1 VYFLS
6 NPPPQN
12 PIVSI
17 ILLDRGYLYL
27 YIKYYGGF
35 IYTGADL
42 IADFIALKLYPNV
55 FLVTGGA
62 CAFMVDALGRHS
74 TTKFTC
80 FQHEQSAAMAAD
92 AIWRITGK
100 VGVTMATSGP
110 GATNL
115 ITGIACS
122 WFDSIPS
129 FHITGQVN
137 QSESRESL
145 GAEVRQAGFQETDI
159 VGMVKPITKWAHKV
173 ESIDDLVESLDLA
186 LIKASTGR
194 MGPVLLDIPMNIQKE
209 FVSEDQKRIALQNKS
224 KTSDTN
230 SKANP
235 TLKNFLSD
243 SDRPLVIIGAG
254 LALSSGA
261 KETQNWCES
270 FGIPYVATWGAIS
283 YLDRSKNG
291 YLGTIGVYGSRLAN
305 WCVQSADKIVVLG
318 SRLDNRQRTG
328 NPNGF
333 APYAKILVFDVD
345 LEELKKY
352 KIHNNYKTV
361 EFNLKESQILLN
373 EAMKN
378 YKDSNWQIQISNI
391 KKEINNGFESSV
403 NSGELNPYTAVQ
415 KIQNKFQ
422 ANAIVVS
429 DCGANLCWVYQ
440 PYQPD
445 SSYLFTA
452 GGNSPMGYSLPAAI
466 GAQISNPQK
475 TIYCFIGDGGLQMNI
490 QELQTLV
497 NYNLP
502 IKIIIQ
508 NNFGYGIIKQ
518 FQDAYFG
525 GRYFATGEGYSQPDF
540 KKIAD
545 AYGISYLKITNE
557 NELDNLKFEGKAEI
571 IDLHFSPNSLITP
584 KTEMDRFIH
593 DQFPYPKDNSIRLL
607 PYDYPSNP
615 SKLGGISAST
625 V

>member
-1 VYFLS
+1 M
-6 NPPPQN
+6 
-12 PIVSI
+12 
-17 ILLDRGYLYL
+17 
-27 YIKYYGGF
+27 
-35 IYTGADL
+35 
-42 IADFIALKLYPNV
+42 
-55 FLVTGGA
+55 TGGA
-62 CAFMVDALGRHS
+62 CAFMVDALGRHGA
-74 TTKFTC
+74 TQFTC
-80 FQHEQSAAMAAD
+80 FQHEQAAAMAAD
-92 AIWRITGK
+92 AVWRTTGK
-100 VGVTMATSGP
+100 VGATMATSGP

-129 FHITGQVN
+129 FHFTGQVN

-159 VGMVKPITKWAHKV
+159 VSMVRPITKWAHKV
-173 ESIDDLVESLDLA
+173 ENIDDLVDSLNLA
-186 LIKASTGR
+186 LIKATTGR

-209 FVSEDQKRIALQNKS
+209 FVSEDQKLVALQNKVKIS
-224 KTSDTN
+224 EMTTQSD
-230 SKANP
+230 P
-235 TLKNFLSD
+235 VLKHFFSD

-254 LALSSGA
+254 LCLSSGA
-261 KETQNWCES
+261 RETQNWCES

-283 YLDRSKNG
+283 YLDRSKQG
-291 YLGTIGVYGSRLAN
+291 YLGTLGVYGSRLAN
-305 WCVQSADKIVVLG
+305 WCVQAADKIIVLG

-333 APYAKILVFDVD
+333 APYAKILVFDID
-345 LEELKKY
+345 MEELKKY
-352 KIHNNYKTV
+352 KTHSNYKTT
-361 EFNLKESQILLN
+361 EFDLSNSKVLLDES
-373 EAMKN
+373 MKSYIN
-378 YKDSNWQIQISNI
+378 STWQTEISKI
-391 KKEINNGFESSV
+391 KKLINNGFESSV
-403 NSGELNPYTAVQ
+403 KSGEINPYTAVQ

-422 ANAIVVS
+422 SNAIVVS

-490 QELQTLV
+490 QELQTLI
-497 NYNLP
+497 NYDLP

-518 FQDAYFG
+518 FQDAYFD
-525 GRYFATGEGYSQPDF
+525 GRYYATGEGYSQPDF
-540 KKIAD
+540 KKVAD
-545 AYGISYLKITNE
+545 VYGITYKKITNE
-557 NELDNLKFEGKAEI
+557 SELDDLKFDSNAAI
-571 IDLHFSPNSLITP
+571 IDLQLSPNALITP

-593 DQFPYPKDNSIRLL
+593 DQFPYPIDDSIHLL

-615 SKLGGISAST
+615 SKLGGVSAST

>member
-1 VYFLS
+1 
-6 NPPPQN
+6 
-12 PIVSI
+12 
-17 ILLDRGYLYL
+17 
-27 YIKYYGGF
+27 
-35 IYTGADL
+35 
-42 IADFIALKLYPNV
+42 
-55 FLVTGGA
+55 VTGGA
-62 CAFMVDALGRHS
+62 CAFMVDALGRHG
-74 TTKFTC
+74 TTQFTC
-80 FQHEQSAAMAAD
+80 FQHEQAAAMAAD
-92 AIWRITGK
+92 AVWRTTGK

-129 FHITGQVN
+129 FHFTGQVN
-137 QSESRESL
+137 QFESRENL
-145 GAEVRQAGFQETDI
+145 GAKVRQAGFQETDI
-159 VGMVKPITKWAHKV
+159 VNMVKPITKWAHKV
-173 ESIDDLVESLDLA
+173 ESIDDLVESLNLA
-186 LIKASTGR
+186 LIKATTGR

-209 FVSEDQKRIALQNKS
+209 FVSEDQKLLALENKK
-224 KTSDTN
+224 KTTETN
-230 SKANP
+230 TKNDPA
-235 TLKNFLSD
+235 LKNFFSN

-283 YLDRSKNG
+283 YLDRSKKG

-305 WCVQSADKIVVLG
+305 WCVQAADKIVVLG

-333 APYAKILVFDVD
+333 APYAKILVYDID
-345 LEELKKY
+345 IEELKKY
-352 KIHNNYKTV
+352 KIHKNYKTV
-361 EFNLKESQILLN
+361 KFDLSRSKVLLDESIKSYAN
-373 EAMKN
+373 
-378 YKDSNWQIQISNI
+378 SSWQTEISKI
-391 KKEINNGFESSV
+391 KKIINTGFESSV
-403 NSGELNPYTAVQ
+403 KYGELNPYTAVQ
-415 KIQNKFQ
+415 KIQNKFLP
-422 ANAIVVS
+422 NAIVIS

-466 GAQISNPQK
+466 GAQISNPNK

-490 QELQTLV
+490 QELQTLI

-518 FQDAYFG
+518 FQDAYFD
-525 GRYFATGEGYSQPDF
+525 GRYYATGQGYSQPDF
-540 KKIAD
+540 KKVAD
-545 AYGISYLKITNE
+545 AYGLSYQKITNE
-557 NELDNLKFEGKAEI
+557 FELDNLVFSEKVEI
-571 IDLHFSPNSLITP
+571 IDLQLSPNSLITP
-584 KTEMDRFIH
+584 KTEMNRFIH
-593 DQFPYPKDNSIRLL
+593 DQFPYPKDNSTNLL

-615 SKLGGISAST
+615 SKLGGVSAST

>member
-1 VYFLS
+1 
-6 NPPPQN
+6 
-12 PIVSI
+12 
-17 ILLDRGYLYL
+17 
-27 YIKYYGGF
+27 
-35 IYTGADL
+35 
-42 IADFIALKLYPNV
+42 
-55 FLVTGGA
+55 VTGGA
-62 CAFMVDALGRHS
+62 CAFMVDAIGRHS
-74 TTKFTC
+74 TTQFTC
-80 FQHEQSAAMAAD
+80 FQHEQAAAMAAD
-92 AIWRITGK
+92 AVWRTTGK

-129 FHITGQVN
+129 FHFTGQVN
-137 QSESRESL
+137 QFESRENL
-145 GAEVRQAGFQETDI
+145 GAKVRQAGFQETDI
-159 VGMVKPITKWAHKV
+159 VNMVKPITKWAHKV
-173 ESIDDLVESLDLA
+173 ESIDDLVESLNLA
-186 LIKASTGR
+186 LIKATTGR

-209 FVSEDQKRIALQNKS
+209 FVSEDQKLLALENKK
-224 KTSDTN
+224 KTTGTN
-230 SKANP
+230 TKNDPA
-235 TLKNFLSD
+235 LKNFFSN

-283 YLDRSKNG
+283 YLDRSKKG

-305 WCVQSADKIVVLG
+305 WCVQAADKIVVLG

-333 APYAKILVFDVD
+333 APYAKILVYDVD
-345 LEELKKY
+345 IEELKKY

-361 EFNLKESQILLN
+361 KFDLSGSKVLLDGSIKSYTNSTWQTEILK
-373 EAMKN
+373 
-378 YKDSNWQIQISNI
+378 I
-391 KKEINNGFESSV
+391 KKIINTGFESSV
-403 NSGELNPYTAVQ
+403 KYGELNPYTAVQ
-415 KIQNKFQ
+415 KIQNKFLPD
-422 ANAIVVS
+422 AIVIS

-452 GGNSPMGYSLPAAI
+452 GGNSPMGYSVPAAI
-466 GAQISNPQK
+466 GAQISNPNK

-490 QELQTLV
+490 QELQTLI

-518 FQDAYFG
+518 FQDAYFD
-525 GRYFATGEGYSQPDF
+525 GRYYATGEGYSQPDF
-540 KKIAD
+540 KKVAD
-545 AYGISYLKITNE
+545 AYGLSYQKISNE
-557 NELDNLKFEGKAEI
+557 LELDNLKFSGKAEI
-571 IDLHFSPNSLITP
+571 IDLQLSPNSLITP
-584 KTEMDRFIH
+584 KTEMNRFIH
-593 DQFPYPKDNSIRLL
+593 DQFPYPKDNSIHLL
-607 PYDYPSNP
+607 PYDYPSHP
-615 SKLGGISAST
+615 SKLGGVSAST